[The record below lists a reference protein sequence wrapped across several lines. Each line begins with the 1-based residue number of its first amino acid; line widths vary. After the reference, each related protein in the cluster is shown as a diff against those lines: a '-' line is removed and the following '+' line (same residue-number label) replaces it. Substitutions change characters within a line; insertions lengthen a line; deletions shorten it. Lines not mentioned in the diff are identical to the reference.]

1 MLSVPPDMAETY
13 LPALV
18 FVLFAVGFG
27 AVMLGLTMV
36 LGPKRTSAV
45 KDEPFECGSEPI
57 GSPRVKFS
65 VKFYQVA
72 ILFLVFDIEVAF
84 LYPWAALFRELSC
97 TGPLVGGVCT
107 GEPTLFG
114 LVEMLVFLGVLVVAL
129 AYIWRK
135 RALRSEERRVGNEG

>member
-1 MLSVPPDMAETY
+1 MLSVPPDMAENY

-18 FVLFAVGFG
+18 FVVFAVGFG

-97 TGPLVGGVCT
+97 DAALDAAGVCT
-107 GEPTLFG
+107 GAPSLFG
-114 LVEMLVFLGVLVVAL
+114 LVEMLIFLVILVLAL
-129 AYIWRK
+129 AYVWRK
-135 RALRSEERRVGNEG
+135 RALDWA

>member
-1 MLSVPPDMAETY
+1 MAESY
-13 LPALV
+13 IPALV
-18 FVLFAVGFG
+18 FVIFAIGFG
-27 AVMLGLTMV
+27 VVNLGLTMI
-36 LGPKRTSAV
+36 LGPKRTSTI

-84 LYPWAALFRELSC
+84 LYPWASLFRELSC
-97 TGPLVGGVCT
+97 SGGLDPATAVCT
-107 GEPTLFG
+107 GGATLFG
-114 LVEMLVFLGVLVVAL
+114 LVEMLVFLGILVVAL

-135 RALRSEERRVGNEG
+135 RALDWA

>member
-1 MLSVPPDMAETY
+1 MAEQY
-13 LPALV
+13 IP
-18 FVLFAVGFG
+18 VLMFLIFAAGFG
-27 AVMLGLTMV
+27 AIMLGLTMV
-36 LGPKRTSAV
+36 LGPKRTTPS

-72 ILFLVFDIEVAF
+72 ILFLIFDIEVAF

-97 TGPLVGGVCT
+97 DGVYDAAARVCVGTG
-107 GEPTLFG
+107 TLFG
-114 LVEMLVFLGVLVVAL
+114 LVEMLVFLGVLLIAL

-135 RALRSEERRVGNEG
+135 RALDWV

>member
-1 MLSVPPDMAETY
+1 MAESY
-13 LPALV
+13 LPALL
-18 FVLFAVGFG
+18 FVIFALGFA
-27 AVMLGLTMV
+27 AVMLGLTMI
-36 LGPKRTSAV
+36 LGPKRTTTV

-84 LYPWAALFRELSC
+84 LYPWASLFRELSC
-97 TGPLVGGVCT
+97 TTPLTPEGICMGGSS
-107 GEPTLFG
+107 LFG
-114 LVEMLVFLGVLVVAL
+114 LVEMMIFLGILVVGL

-135 RALRSEERRVGNEG
+135 KALDWA

>member
-1 MLSVPPDMAETY
+1 MLVTAGPGPARMAESY
-13 LPALV
+13 LPALM
-18 FVLFAVGFG
+18 FVIFALGFA
-27 AVMLGLTMV
+27 AVMLGLTMI
-36 LGPKRTSAV
+36 LGPKRTTTI

-84 LYPWAALFRELSC
+84 LYPWASLFRELSC
-97 TGPLVGGVCT
+97 TTPLTPEGICMGGSS
-107 GEPTLFG
+107 LFG
-114 LVEMLVFLGVLVVAL
+114 LVEMMIFLGILVVGL

-135 RALRSEERRVGNEG
+135 KALDWA

>member
-1 MLSVPPDMAETY
+1 MLSVPPDMAESY

-18 FVLFAVGFG
+18 FIAFAVGFG

-36 LGPKRTSAV
+36 LGPKRTSAI

-97 TGPLVGGVCT
+97 TAALDAAGVCT
-107 GEPTLFG
+107 GAPSLFG
-114 LVEMLVFLGVLVVAL
+114 LVEMSIFLVILVLAL
-129 AYIWRK
+129 AYVWRK
-135 RALRSEERRVGNEG
+135 RALDWA

>member
-1 MLSVPPDMAETY
+1 MAAQY
-13 LPALV
+13 VPALM
-18 FVLFAVGFG
+18 FIIFALGFG
-27 AVMLGLTMV
+27 ALMMGLTMI
-36 LGPKRTSAV
+36 LGPKRTSSI

-84 LYPWAALFRELSC
+84 LYPWASLFRELSC
-97 TGPLVGGVCT
+97 TGGIDAATGVCVGQGT
-107 GEPTLFG
+107 PFG
-114 LVEMLVFLGVLVVAL
+114 LVEMFVFLAILTIAL

-135 RALRSEERRVGNEG
+135 KALDWAH

>member
-1 MLSVPPDMAETY
+1 
-13 LPALV
+13 V
-18 FVLFAVGFG
+18 FAIGFG
-27 AVMLGLTMV
+27 VANLGLTMI
-36 LGPKRTSAV
+36 LGPKRTSTI

-84 LYPWAALFRELSC
+84 LYPWASLFRELSC
-97 TGPLVGGVCT
+97 AGGFDAATGVCL
-107 GEPTLFG
+107 GGSTLFG
-114 LVEMLVFLGVLVVAL
+114 LVEMLVFLGILVVAL

-135 RALRSEERRVGNEG
+135 RALDWA

>member
-1 MLSVPPDMAETY
+1 MASSY
-13 LPALV
+13 LPALAFIV
-18 FVLFAVGFG
+18 FAVGF
-27 AVMLGLTMV
+27 AALMLGLTMV
-36 LGPKRTSAV
+36 LGPKRTSAI

-57 GSPRVKFS
+57 GSPRVKFG

-97 TGPLVGGVCT
+97 DGVLEAGVCT
-107 GEPTLFG
+107 GGATLFG

-135 RALRSEERRVGNEG
+135 RALDWA

>member
-1 MLSVPPDMAETY
+1 MAASY

-18 FVLFAVGFG
+18 FVVFAVGFG
-27 AVMLGLTMV
+27 ALMLGLTMV
-36 LGPKRTSAV
+36 LGPKRTSAI

-84 LYPWAALFRELSC
+84 LYPWASLFRELSC
-97 TGPLVGGVCT
+97 TGALDAAGACT
-107 GEPTLFG
+107 AAPSLFG
-114 LVEMLVFLGVLVVAL
+114 LVEMLIFLVILAL
-129 AYIWRK
+129 ALGYVWRK
-135 RALRSEERRVGNEG
+135 RALDWA

>member
-1 MLSVPPDMAETY
+1 MAEQY
-13 LPALV
+13 IPALM
-18 FVLFAVGFG
+18 FLIFAVGFG
-27 AVMLGLTMV
+27 ALMLGLTMV
-36 LGPKRTSAV
+36 LGPKRTSAI

-84 LYPWAALFRELSC
+84 LYPWASLFRELSC
-97 TGPLVGGVCT
+97 DGSIDAATGICLGSA
-107 GEPTLFG
+107 TLFG
-114 LVEMLVFLGVLVVAL
+114 LVEMLVFLAILLIAL

-135 RALRSEERRVGNEG
+135 RALDWA